1 MNLNLQQLQDSLT
14 AYFATQSDV
23 ALAYLFGSH
32 ATGRAGPLSDVD
44 VAVLLTGR
52 PSARVCFDRRLDII
66 GGLMS
71 LLRTNDVDVVVL
83 NQAPLA
89 LRYQVVRSGILVHC
103 VDRQAAIRFR
113 VETWNLYFDFKPI
126 LDHHRQVFF
135 AKIRAGEMLS
145 GYNPH
150 RGAVARHQ
158 KLRADAARAADADV

>member
-1 MNLNLQQLQDSLT
+1 
-14 AYFATQSDV
+14 V
-23 ALAYLFGSH
+23 VLAYLFGSH
-32 ATGRAGPLSDVD
+32 ASGRAGPLSDVD

-52 PSARVCFDRRLDII
+52 PSARGCFKRRLDII

-71 LLRTNDVDVVVL
+71 LFHMNDVDVVIL

-103 VDRQAAIRFR
+103 ADRQAAIRFR
-113 VETWNLYFDFKPI
+113 VETLNLYFDFKPI
-126 LDHHRQVFF
+126 LDHHRRVFF

-150 RGAVARHQ
+150 RGAVERH
-158 KLRADAARAADADV
+158 KKRRANPARAQEADV